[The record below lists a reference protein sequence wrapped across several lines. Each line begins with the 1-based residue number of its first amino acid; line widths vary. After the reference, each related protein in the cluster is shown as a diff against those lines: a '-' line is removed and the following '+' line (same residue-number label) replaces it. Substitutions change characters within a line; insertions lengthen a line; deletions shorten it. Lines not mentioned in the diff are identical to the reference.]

1 VYLFVRLVC
10 IKNKYS
16 EFVNKRDKFLLNK
29 TSQYA
34 CAAHILKFMAAPKTP
49 MTKTHKASLAIG
61 RAESRTVRDYL
72 EAVRRNRPKRG
83 RKRTPDSIKKRLA
96 VIENQFD
103 DSDAITQLKSSQER
117 LDLSMELAEMT
128 RTQQIGPLEKAFVKV
143 ARSYGDRNGI
153 TYTAWR
159 EIGVDPAILKKAGIT
174 R

>member
-1 VYLFVRLVC
+1 LLT
-10 IKNKYS
+10 K
-16 EFVNKRDKFLLNK
+16 EDKFLLNK

-34 CAAHILKFMAAPKTP
+34 CATHILQDMAAPKTP
-49 MTKTHKASLAIG
+49 MTKTHKAALAVG

-72 EAVRRNRPKRG
+72 EAVRRNKPKRG

-96 VIENQFD
+96 FIENEFAE
-103 DSDAITQLKSSQER
+103 SDAITQLKLSQER
-117 LDLSMELAEMT
+117 LDLAMELAEMT
-128 RTQQIGPLEKAFVKV
+128 TAQQIGPLEKAFVKV

-159 EIGVDPAILKKAGIT
+159 EIGVDPAVLKKAGIT

>member
-1 VYLFVRLVC
+1 MV
-10 IKNKYS
+10 S
-16 EFVNKRDKFLLNK
+16 
-29 TSQYA
+29 
-34 CAAHILKFMAAPKTP
+34 HILTPMAAPKTP
-49 MTKTHKASLAIG
+49 MSKSHKAALAVG

-72 EAVRRNRPKRG
+72 EAVRRNKPKRG

-103 DSDAITQLKSSQER
+103 DSDAITQLKLSQER
-117 LDLSMELAEMT
+117 LDLAMELSEMT
-128 RTQQIGPLEKAFVKV
+128 SAQQIGPLEKAFVKV

-159 EIGVDPAILKKAGIT
+159 EIGVDPAVLKKAGIT